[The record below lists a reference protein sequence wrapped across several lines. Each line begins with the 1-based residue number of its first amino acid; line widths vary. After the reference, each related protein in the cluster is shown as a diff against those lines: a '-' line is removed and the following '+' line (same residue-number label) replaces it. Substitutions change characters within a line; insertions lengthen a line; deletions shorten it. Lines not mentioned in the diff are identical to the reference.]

1 MTLDHL
7 ERRRWVDEI
16 AKINERINDAQTNRL
31 E

>member
-7 ERRRWVDEI
+7 ERRRWVGEI
-16 AKINERINDAQTNRL
+16 AKINERINNAETNRL

>member
-7 ERRRWVDEI
+7 ERRRWVEET
-16 AKINERINDAQTNRL
+16 AKIVDRINDAQTNSL